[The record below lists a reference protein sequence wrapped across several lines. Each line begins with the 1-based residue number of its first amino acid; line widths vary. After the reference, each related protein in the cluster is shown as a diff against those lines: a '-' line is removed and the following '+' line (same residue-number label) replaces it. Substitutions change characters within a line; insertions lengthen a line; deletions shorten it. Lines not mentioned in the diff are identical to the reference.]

1 MKSSISRRLR
11 GYSLRGS
18 EPGRDCRIKM
28 RWLYAYNKTATTAAT
43 MLLIAMMFAA
53 FPSYGQQVKPSNSGY
68 APVNGIKVYYEVY
81 GEGRPIVLLH
91 GAFYTI
97 DMNWGQL
104 IPGLSK
110 TRKVIA
116 IEMQGHGHTPFSDRK
131 LSITALASDVEGLMD
146 YLKIDS
152 ADVAGFSMGGS
163 VAYQFAVQSPKRL
176 RKLVIISS
184 TYKSSGWLPAVNSGL
199 KNLKPELFDNTPLK
213 AAYDA
218 VAPDKT
224 KWRKFLEQMFAFAGE
239 PFNVGDSNIS
249 KIAAPVLI
257 ISGDNDGL
265 DKIELMKTYQLLGG
279 GVSADLQAMPASQLA
294 IVPSQG
300 HVSLMMQTA
309 TILNYLDS
317 FLK

>member
-1 MKSSISRRLR
+1 MKNFL
-11 GYSLRGS
+11 
-18 EPGRDCRIKM
+18 
-28 RWLYAYNKTATTAAT
+28 KTRNPLKS
-43 MLLIAMMFAA
+43 MLLIAIMFA
-53 FPSYGQQVKPSNSGY
+53 SRSNGQQIKPTNSGY

-91 GAFYTI
+91 GAFWTI

-104 IPGLSK
+104 IPDLSK

-116 IEMQGHGHTPFSDRK
+116 IEMQGHGHTEFSERK
-131 LSITALASDVEGLMD
+131 LSITTLASDVEGVMD

-184 TYKSSGWLPAVNSGL
+184 TYKTGGWLPIVNGGF
-199 KNLKPELFDNTPLK
+199 KDFKPDFFDNTPIK
-213 AAYDA
+213 TMYDA

-224 KWRKFLEQMFAFAGE
+224 KWRKFIEQMIAFAGV
-239 PFNVGDSNIS
+239 PFNVGDSNIA

-265 DKIELMKTYQLLGG
+265 DKIELMKTYKLLGG
-279 GVSADLQAMPASQLA
+279 VVSADLQPMPKSQLA
-294 IVPSQG
+294 IVPSQS
-300 HVSLMMQTA
+300 HVSLMMQTT
-309 TILNYLDS
+309 TILNYLDN

>member
-1 MKSSISRRLR
+1 MKNLIKIHNPFRLILQIASMVIVSSS
-11 GYSLRGS
+11 S
-18 EPGRDCRIKM
+18 
-28 RWLYAYNKTATTAAT
+28 
-43 MLLIAMMFAA
+43 
-53 FPSYGQQVKPSNSGY
+53 GQQIKPSSSGY

-81 GEGRPIVLLH
+81 GEGRPLVLLH

-97 DMNWGQL
+97 DMNWGEL
-104 IPGLSK
+104 IPELSK

-116 IEMQGHGHTPFSDRK
+116 IEMQGHGHTPFSDRE
-131 LSITALASDVEGLMD
+131 LSITTLASDVEKLMD

-184 TYKSSGWLPAVNSGL
+184 IYKTSGWLPIVNGAF
-199 KNLKPELFDNTPLK
+199 KDFKPEFFDNTPIK
-213 AAYDA
+213 TKYDA

-224 KWRKFLEQMFAFAGE
+224 KWRKFLEQMLAFFKV

-257 ISGDNDGL
+257 ISGDNDGT
-265 DKIELMKTYQLLGG
+265 DKVELMKTYQLLGG
-279 GVSADLQAMPASQLA
+279 GVSADMEPMPKSQLA

-300 HVSLMMQTA
+300 HVSLMMET
-309 TILNYLDS
+309 TILLNYLNG

>member
-1 MKSSISRRLR
+1 MRNCTMKNLFRIGITGKSI
-11 GYSLRGS
+11 
-18 EPGRDCRIKM
+18 
-28 RWLYAYNKTATTAAT
+28 
-43 MLLIAMMFAA
+43 LLLAILLFAVVQSHA
-53 FPSYGQQVKPSNSGY
+53 QMKPSKSGY

-81 GEGRPIVLLH
+81 GEGKPLILLH

-97 DMNWGQL
+97 GLNWSQL
-104 IPGLSK
+104 IPELSK
-110 TRKVIA
+110 SRKVIA
-116 IEMQGHGHTPFSDRK
+116 LEMQGHGHTPYADRN
-131 LSITALASDVEGLMD
+131 LTATALASDVEGVMD

-184 TYKSSGWLPAVNSGL
+184 TYKSSGWLPIVNGGF
-199 KNLKPELFDNTPLK
+199 KDFKPEFFDNTPLK
-213 AAYDA
+213 TEYDA

-224 KWRKFLEQMFAFAGE
+224 KWIPFAKQMLAFASA
-239 PFNVGDSNIS
+239 PFDIGDSNIA

-279 GVSADLQAMPASQLA
+279 NVSADLQPMPKSQLA
-294 IVPSQG
+294 IVPAQS
-300 HVSLMMQTA
+300 HVGVMMQTE
-309 TILNYLDS
+309 TILNYLNN